1 MNDSTTTQE
10 VMYGMIKLFLVTGLV
25 MLFGGC
31 AGKAKASKKKDLCRA
46 TDCRFLKNYKEVK
59 DRWFI
64 DKPPNI
70 K

>member
-1 MNDSTTTQE
+1 
-10 VMYGMIKLFLVTGLV
+10 MIKLFLVTGLV